1 MLGASQQASN
11 SKQSKMATASN
22 SKQILS
28 SLLDEVVA
36 LRKEIAE
43 LKSTKTSMGS
53 GASKA
58 RKPRDPDAPKKA
70 PNAWIL
76 FTGRVRE
83 ALKAAGKPAGKEAQQ
98 FASHLKNSL
107 PEGAAYE
114 LTAEEIMAEHPSWV
128 PPPPKPKEEKEEAEE
143 EAKPKPKKVY
153 SPEEKAALVARL
165 QAGKKAKAAARK
177 AAEEAAKAAD
187 EGEVEEDEAEAE
199 LSEAEVPSP
208 KAAPPPPAP
217 KALKPL
223 PYKGKRLLLD
233 PETNGTWERNEDG
246 SKGKWMGLWDPKA
259 KSINAAAAEV

>member
-1 MLGASQQASN
+1 M
-11 SKQSKMATASN
+11 ASN

-28 SLLDEVVA
+28 DLLNEVVA

-43 LKSTKTSMGS
+43 LKSSKPSMGA

-58 RKPRDPDAPKKA
+58 RKPKDPDAPKKA

-98 FASHLKNSL
+98 FASFLKNSF

-114 LTAEEIMAEHPSWV
+114 LPVEEIMARHSAWV
-128 PPPPKPKEEKEEAEE
+128 PPPPKPKEEKEADEE
-143 EAKPKPKKVY
+143 PKPKPKRVLSQAQKDAMA
-153 SPEEKAALVARL
+153 EGRRKA
-165 QAGKKAKAAARK
+165 AAARK
-177 AAEEAAKAAD
+177 AAEAKAKATEEEAEEEAD
-187 EGEVEEDEAEAE
+187 DEEDGF
-199 LSEAEVPSP
+199 SEAEVPSP

-233 PETNGTWERNEDG
+233 PETNGTWLKEEDG
-246 SKGKWMGLWDPKA
+246 SKGKWFGLWDPKA

>member
-1 MLGASQQASN
+1 M
-11 SKQSKMATASN
+11 ASN

-28 SLLDEVVA
+28 DLLNEVVA

-43 LKSTKTSMGS
+43 LKSSKPSMGA

-58 RKPRDPDAPKKA
+58 RKSKDPDAPKKA

-98 FASHLKNSL
+98 FASHLKNAF
-107 PEGAAYE
+107 PDGVAYE
-114 LTAEEIMAEHPSWV
+114 MTAEQIMAEHPAWV
-128 PPPPKPKEEKEEAEE
+128 PPPPKPKEEKEAEE
-143 EAKPKPKKVY
+143 EPKPKPKRVL
-153 SPEEKAALVARL
+153 SDE
-165 QAGKKAKAAARK
+165 QKAKMAEGRRKAAAARK
-177 AAEEAAKAAD
+177 AAEAKAKAT
-187 EGEVEEDEAEAE
+187 EEEAEEEEDGF
-199 LSEAEVPSP
+199 SEAEVPSP

-246 SKGKWMGLWDPKA
+246 SKGKWFGLWDPKA